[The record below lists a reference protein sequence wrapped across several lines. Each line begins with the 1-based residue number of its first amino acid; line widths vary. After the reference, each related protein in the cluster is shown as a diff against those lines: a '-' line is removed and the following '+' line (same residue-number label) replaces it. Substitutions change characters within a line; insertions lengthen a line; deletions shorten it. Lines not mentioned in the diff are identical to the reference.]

1 MLEDS
6 HSKKDSFDLKM
17 YITVELVY
25 NEPLY
30 NEVLSTTINYFLT
43 CPKIVKNMGI
53 SKRTSM

>member
-6 HSKKDSFDLKM
+6 RSRKDSFDMKM
-17 YITVELVY
+17 YIIVELLY

-43 CPKIVKNMGI
+43 RPKIVKNMGI
-53 SKRTSM
+53 SKRTSI

>member
-6 HSKKDSFDLKM
+6 HSRKDTFDMKM
-17 YITVELVY
+17 YITVELRY

-30 NEVLSTTINYFLT
+30 NEVLSTTMNYFLT
-43 CPKIVKNMGI
+43 RPKIVKYMAI